1 MFNILAKFRNQL
13 MQIMHFDGIILIE
26 IIGSLREDVAKL
38 QNESI
43 LSQQNIDD
51 LKQQVEA
58 LTEELIALRAEYRK
72 TATERAIGLRSATD
86 L

>member
-1 MFNILAKFRNQL
+1 

-58 LTEELIALRAEYRK
+58 LTEELSALRAEYRK

>member
-1 MFNILAKFRNQL
+1 